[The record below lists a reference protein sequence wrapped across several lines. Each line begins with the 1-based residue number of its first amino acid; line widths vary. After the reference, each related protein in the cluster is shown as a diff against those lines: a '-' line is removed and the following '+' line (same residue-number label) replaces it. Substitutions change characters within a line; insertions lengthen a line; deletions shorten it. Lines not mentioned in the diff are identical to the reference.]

1 MIIYS
6 STISALERAG
16 EWLKGMEILL
26 EMRESSVKS
35 GLARRLPVFLQVSP
49 VLWLYESQIVIF
61 CYRTMRGL

>member
-16 EWLKGMEILL
+16 EWVKGMEILL

-35 GLARRLPVFLQVSP
+35 GLARSP
-49 VLWLYESQIVIF
+49 SLFISFPYKYRVVL
-61 CYRTMRGL
+61 